1 MTVTRTVWQRPLFTV
16 KFLQH
21 FPNEKW
27 IEDTCWTIPQRLEIK
42 PSSRG
47 GAGQP
52 PGAISY
58 CFPCILDARR
68 EELETEEVEENP
80 PLIDEQIVQR
90 TFIVEYLFNI
100 STVSENIKLILAD
113 ILANTSKNIIKK
125 SYIKCGLN

>member
-1 MTVTRTVWQRPLFTV
+1 M
-16 KFLQH
+16 
-21 FPNEKW
+21 
-27 IEDTCWTIPQRLEIK
+27 
-42 PSSRG
+42 
-47 GAGQP
+47 
-52 PGAISY
+52 
-58 CFPCILDARR
+58 
-68 EELETEEVEENP
+68 EENP